1 VNATVVNATRAGT
14 GSGRETI
21 GAADALP
28 LLQLERYLHQ
38 AIPLSRAMQVSV
50 LEASEHQVV
59 LAAPLTPNLNHRGT
73 VFGGSASTLATLA
86 AWTLL
91 YWRLRPH
98 QPDASVVLQSSSMR
112 YLHPIATAFSARASL
127 GAEEPWT
134 LFRRT
139 LERRGKARI
148 SVGAEVLDGGQ
159 PAALFRGEFVALTEL
174 SEGRP

>member
-1 VNATVVNATRAGT
+1 MAAG
-14 GSGRETI
+14 SEAS
-21 GAADALP
+21 GAADAFP

-50 LEASEHQVV
+50 LEASEYQVL
-59 LAAPLTPNLNHRGT
+59 LAAPLAPNLNHRGT

-91 YWRLRPH
+91 YWRLRSQ
-98 QPDASVVLQSSSMR
+98 QPAASVVLQSCSMR
-112 YLHPIATAFSARASL
+112 YLHPIATAFSARATL
-127 GAEEPWT
+127 RAEEPWA

-148 SVGAEVLDGGQ
+148 AVSAEVLDGGV
-159 PAALFRGEFVALTEL
+159 PAAQFLGEFVALTEAT
-174 SEGRP
+174 EGSL